1 MIDSPLIRTD
11 ERTVEAAARWA
22 ESVARVMRDFSYEL
36 ESLALRA
43 RHREDP
49 EDAGRYVASM
59 IRAKMHHL
67 AIHAYDFQSCQ
78 ECGIPGQW
86 HRTDDDHY
94 PQPYI
99 KED

>member
-1 MIDSPLIRTD
+1 MIDSPLVRTD
-11 ERTVEAAARWA
+11 EHTAQTAASWA
-22 ESVARVMRDFSYEL
+22 DSVARVMRDYSYEL
-36 ESLALRA
+36 ESVARRA
-43 RHREDP
+43 TYKDP

-78 ECGIPGQW
+78 ECGVPGQW